1 MKNLLAISIATC
13 LVVSFG
19 NPIFAHEHG
28 NKGKRQGKMGKM
40 FEQTDVNRDGQL
52 ELSEFL
58 AHSEQRFKDMDLNQ
72 DGYVTREEGREAHQ
86 QMREK
91 RKDERNQRRE
101 QRQSEPTDTE

>member
-1 MKNLLAISIATC
+1 
-13 LVVSFG
+13 
-19 NPIFAHEHG
+19 
-28 NKGKRQGKMGKM
+28 MGKM